1 MVQPYPTAAQLPGT
15 EPRSAPAS
23 VRNAVKVMY
32 AGAAAEIIHA
42 ILFIVTE
49 SSTRAHYASKHPRLS
64 AAKVTTGAHALAF
77 SGAIGAVIGAALF
90 IWIALMCL
98 RGRNWA
104 RITGTVFFAVGV
116 LGALVELRVALG
128 PVDKIW
134 DFVIVLVGLAA
145 VILLWQGR
153 SSDYFKSSSQ
163 PVS

>member
-1 MVQPYPTAAQLPGT
+1 MVQPYPTAPPTPAAERP
-15 EPRSAPAS
+15 PVPAS
-23 VRNAVKVMY
+23 VRNAAAAMY
-32 AGAAAEIIHA
+32 AGAAAEIIHV

-49 SSTRAHYASKHPRLS
+49 SSTRAHYASKHPRLT
-64 AAKVTTGAHALAF
+64 AAKITTGAHALVI
-77 SGAIGAVIGAALF
+77 SGAVGAVIGAVLF

-104 RITGTVFFAVGV
+104 RIAGTVFFGLGI
-116 LGALVELRVALG
+116 LGALLELGLALG

-134 DFVIVLVGLAA
+134 DFVVVLAGLVA

-153 SSDYFKSSSQ
+153 SSEYFKSSSG